1 MSEQCSM
8 ISSPTRF
15 GPSEGSALMVHTRV
29 HSRYTQPIRRT
40 GRAGGDPGRD
50 AGTTF
55 RRRAARTGRP
65 QATGN
70 DLGPFSVFFL
80 ILTRTM
86 ATCTSR
92 DLGAIWVRG
101 ARFGYARFGCNCAR
115 NGLRPKCVT
124 VGSLRLSTWVRVPA
138 ARHDHACSFACRH
151 SRS

>member
-1 MSEQCSM
+1 M

-50 AGTTF
+50 AGATF

-70 DLGPFSVFFL
+70 DLGPFSVFFFNFDQNHGHL
-80 ILTRTM
+80 HEPRFG
-86 ATCTSR
+86 R
-92 DLGAIWVRG
+92 DLGTRRAIWVR
-101 ARFGYARFGCNCAR
+101 AIWVQLCAKW
-115 NGLRPKCVT
+115 P
-124 VGSLRLSTWVRVPA
+124 
-138 ARHDHACSFACRH
+138 
-151 SRS
+151 